1 MHKNL
6 LPMPNIALIRPF
18 TEFGV
23 IQPTSNQFQ
32 IAQKPANA
40 NIPEKLNSDSMPR
53 KYDSFCEI
61 FSLSSSGN
69 IDFWGPYGFWIK
81 CVWCILIWDISW
93 NYCIFCSIEKNIYI
107 SLFIWAA
114 LGLYF
119 DFTTT
124 IKDNNISV
132 SIFKLI

>member
-1 MHKNL
+1 
-6 LPMPNIALIRPF
+6 MPNIALIRPF

-69 IDFWGPYGFWIK
+69 IDF
-81 CVWCILIWDISW
+81 
-93 NYCIFCSIEKNIYI
+93 
-107 SLFIWAA
+107 
-114 LGLYF
+114 
-119 DFTTT
+119 
-124 IKDNNISV
+124 
-132 SIFKLI
+132 